1 MITNEIGI
9 NAGRIW
15 NLLNEQG
22 EHSVKDLKKKLKLS
36 ERDLNM
42 AIGWLARENNIYQS
56 EKDEVWVIRLKD

>member
-22 EHSVKDLKKKLKLS
+22 EHSLKDLKKKLKLS

>member
-42 AIGWLARENNIYQS
+42 AIGWLARENNIYQF
-56 EKDEVWVIRLKD
+56 EKDEVWVVCLKE

>member
-56 EKDEVWVIRLKD
+56 EKDEVWVVCLKE